1 MGSRRK
7 QALVAALCLL
17 PSALVLGCFHLGPL
31 LRAVGVSL
39 HTGAIGHDAWVG
51 LANYRELLHDPAFW
65 ASLVVTMWFVLG
77 TVPATLFVGYLVA
90 ELLNRDIRGRAFY
103 RMLFFTPYVVS
114 PVAASAVWKWMFE
127 VSTVV
132 NARLVAWG
140 LPVPEQNWLLQ
151 PRGLFALLGE
161 ACGRELPAWAGGPSV
176 ALCCVMLV
184 SIWTMLGFAVV
195 VLLAGMSQVPADVIE
210 AARLDGA
217 TGWQLRRRIIVPLL
231 SPTLFFLLIVFVIK
245 AFQAFNTIYVMTP
258 GGLSGR
264 TGTVTF
270 YIYESAFMMGGKG
283 AGYGSAVALVLF
295 GIIVSLTLVQ
305 FRVLGKRVHY
315 GGRA

>member
-7 QALVAALCLL
+7 QALIAVVCLL
-17 PSALVLGCFHLGPL
+17 PSALVLGTFHLGPL

-39 HTGAIGHDAWVG
+39 HTGAIGHNEWVG
-51 LANYRELLHDPAFW
+51 LANYRELLSDRAFW
-65 ASLVVTMWFVLG
+65 GSLVNTLWFVLG
-77 TVPATLFVGYLVA
+77 TVPATLLVGYLLA
-90 ELLNRDIRGRAFY
+90 ELLNRDIRGRGLY
-103 RMLFFTPYVVS
+103 RLLFFTPYVVS

-127 VSTVV
+127 ASAAV
-132 NARLVAWG
+132 NAKLVAWG
-140 LPVPEQNWLLQ
+140 FTVPEQNWLLQ
-151 PRGLFALLGE
+151 PRGIFALLGE
-161 ACGRELPAWAGGPSV
+161 AVGHELPAWAGGPSL
-176 ALCCVMLV
+176 ALCCVMVV
-184 SIWTMLGFAVV
+184 SVWTMLGFAVV
-195 VLLAGMSQVPADVIE
+195 VLLAGLSQVPTDVLE

-217 TGWQLRRRIIVPLL
+217 TGWQLRRRVIMPLL

-283 AGYGSAVALVLF
+283 AGFGSAVALVLF
-295 GIIVSLTLVQ
+295 VLIVSLTLLQ

-315 GGRA
+315 GGR